1 MEEVSKGMITL
12 RSSTLTIAYVTC
24 CVAISGLVL
33 GSFVQIV
40 ERFIAARYDYW
51 TEMFFVIAQV
61 PFQWIIM
68 RRSAW
73 HARYRYAVIALGV
86 SLVGSI
92 ALMPLLLYHHIA
104 GASPFIATLYF
115 CAVVA
120 GIFTLH
126 AVAIERERLPR
137 LLTLS
142 WVVYRL
148 GILAF
153 LLFPR
158 GRG

>member
-1 MEEVSKGMITL
+1 M
-12 RSSTLTIAYVTC
+12 AYVAC
-24 CVAISGLVL
+24 CVGVSGFVL

-51 TEMFFVIAQV
+51 TEMFFVITQV
-61 PFQWIIM
+61 PFQWIVM
-68 RRSAW
+68 RRSSW
-73 HARYRYAVIALGV
+73 YARCRYALIALGI

-92 ALMPLLLYHHIA
+92 ALIPLLLYHHVV
-104 GASPFIATLYF
+104 GASPFTATLYF
-115 CAVVA
+115 FAVVA
-120 GIFTLH
+120 GIFILH

-153 LLFPR
+153 LLIPR
-158 GRG
+158 GHG